1 MSGCK
6 AAGGLKATCE
16 DKLRVGGADPD
27 FWVGYLS
34 ELDTPFNLNRT
45 SDITTID
52 FGSYGG
58 LRKFEGQ
65 KFQHNFTVELAVGAG
80 SNKSYTHT
88 GVVKLLSDST
98 ADDLIIEALN
108 LGDDIFV
115 IYQNNNDEFF
125 ITGAGNGLS
134 STAYS
139 VSTGQTG
146 DADTTDTVTLTGS
159 ERTKA
164 LRFKVG
170 GTVAATLAYLKSFEL

>member
-34 ELDTPFNLNRT
+34 ELDTPFNLART

-65 KFQHNFTVELAVGAG
+65 KFQNSFGSELVVGG
-80 SNKSYTHT
+80 GGNKSYSQT
-88 GVVKLLSDST
+88 GIVKLLSDST
-98 ADDLIIEALN
+98 ADDLILEQLN
-108 LGDDIFV
+108 LGDDIFIV
-115 IYQNNNDEFF
+115 YQNNNEEVF
-125 ITGAGNGLS
+125 ILGAGNGLS
-134 STAYS
+134 STAA
-139 VSTGQTG
+139 VQNTGTTG
-146 DADTTDTVTLTGS
+146 DADTSDTVTLTGS
-159 ERTKA
+159 ERTKP

-170 GTVAATLAYLKSFEL
+170 GTLAATLAYLKSFEL